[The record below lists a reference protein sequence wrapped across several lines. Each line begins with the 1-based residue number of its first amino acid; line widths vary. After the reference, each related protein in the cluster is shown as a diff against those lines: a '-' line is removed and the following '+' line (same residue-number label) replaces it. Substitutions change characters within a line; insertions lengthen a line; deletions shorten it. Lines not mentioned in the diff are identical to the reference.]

1 MAALRDRKISVTPL
15 KLDLTAHE
23 VHGPAGEGARMNGV
37 PDDREGFAAF
47 LLRLRG
53 KGIASQGTRR
63 RASRRR
69 RAAASCPAS
78 GRSAAWS
85 DRMVPIE
92 CGEAI
97 EGADLQAHVIAALDV
112 EPGHRV
118 LEVGTGS
125 GFTAAVMARLG
136 GRVVTLDRYKTL
148 VEQARQRFE
157 TARPHQ
163 CLGRARPTAATG
175 CRARGRSTASSP
187 GRPSTA
193 CRGRFVD
200 QLSSGGIMI
209 APIGPAEGEQ
219 VLAKLTKVGSRFERD
234 DIATVRLQPIAKGV
248 AAVL

>member
-1 MAALRDRKISVTPL
+1 
-15 KLDLTAHE
+15 
-23 VHGPAGEGARMNGV
+23 MNGV

-53 KGIASQGTRR
+53 KGVASKELVAALEATPRR
-63 RASRRR
+63 DFL
-69 RAAASCPAS
+69 P
-78 GRSAAWS
+78 GQWQSAAWS

-97 EGADLQAHVIAALDV
+97 EGADVQAIVIAALDIQ
-112 EPGHRV
+112 PGHRV

-125 GFTAAVMARLG
+125 GYTAAVMTRLG

-148 VEQARQRFE
+148 VEQARLRFE
-157 TARPHQ
+157 KLGLVTAFARQADGGNGLPGEGPFDRIVAWTAFDSLPRP
-163 CLGRARPTAATG
+163 
-175 CRARGRSTASSP
+175 
-187 GRPSTA
+187 
-193 CRGRFVD
+193 FVD

-219 VLAKLTKVGSRFERD
+219 VFSKLTKVGSRFERE